1 MSDAPPA
8 AHERRA
14 IQLPGDAD
22 DATWGIAVEAAVEL
36 RLNGTPWTVM
46 LATPT
51 DLEDLAV
58 GLAITEQV
66 VTSASQL
73 GTIVAASFLGD
84 HVIDLAAPGVA
95 AARSTRA
102 MAGVSGCGLCGL
114 ESLAALRAAREALP
128 GGPPAPQPVADDAIL
143 AAWDAMPRLQP
154 INRVTHSVHAAA
166 WCTLD
171 GTVALVREDVGRH
184 NALDKLVGALA
195 RANRLGEP
203 GFVAMS
209 SRCSYELVAKAAIA
223 RAALLATL
231 SAPTTMA
238 LAWAEALGVPVACR
252 GPGDRVVRF
261 PWEVAH
267 ATG

>member
-1 MSDAPPA
+1 MSEPPSEA
-8 AHERRA
+8 YVQRA
-14 IQLPGDAD
+14 IRLPGDAA

-36 RLNGTPWTVM
+36 RLNSAPWTVM

-58 GLAITEQV
+58 GLALTEQV
-66 VTSASQL
+66 VSD
-73 GTIVAASFLGD
+73 AAAIEEIAPATFLGD
-84 HVIDLAAPGVA
+84 HLLDLTVPSAVA
-95 AARSTRA
+95 GRSARA

-114 ESLAALRAAREALP
+114 ESLAALRAARASLP
-128 GGPPAPQPVADDAIL
+128 GGHPHPTSVADAAIL
-143 AAWDAMPRLQP
+143 AAWAAMPQHQP
-154 INRVTHSVHAAA
+154 LNRATHSVHAAA

-171 GTVALVREDVGRH
+171 GAVALVREDVGRH

-195 RANRLGEP
+195 RAGRLGEP

-209 SRCSYELVAKAAIA
+209 SRCSYELVAKAAVA
-223 RAALLATL
+223 RASLLATL

-238 LAWAEALGVPVACR
+238 LAWSEALGVPVACR
-252 GPGDRVVRF
+252 GPGERVVRF
-261 PWEVAH
+261 PHEVAH